1 MKKIF
6 LSFILLL
13 MTAIAASAD
22 IYVVSSEKA
31 DVRETDSEKAEVIGS
46 LRKDMEINVAKID
59 GGFCQIDFMGVKGFV
74 SINDLKFKSRSEKS
88 SDGDDNVVDKTKG
101 FVSNTSRKVAG
112 GVSALSGKL
121 FGKKKQKTHDEPEA
135 EVVEEAEV
143 SAPEEN
149 ASVQPASENAVSG
162 SIARSEEQPSGITA
176 GEYTR
181 RVAEA
186 EANAANVTE
195 EGAAGVIYI
204 FDNFKYANNMLVR
217 FNGNLIPL
225 AELELKSK
233 GKNGG
238 LDTYRRA
245 VTKIVVK
252 NPGRIILAREF
263 KWFDKP
269 FHDELTLDVADGDVY
284 YVELLHGTGN
294 KLNLMKTKDGEKEY
308 QKVSKD
314 TKNWKVNPPQY
325 YEE

>member
-1 MKKIF
+1 MKKII
-6 LSFILLL
+6 LSFIILL
-13 MTAIAASAD
+13 MTTIAASAD
-22 IYVVSSEKA
+22 IYVVSAEKA
-31 DVRETDSEKAEVIGS
+31 DVREADSEKAEVIGS
-46 LRKDMEINVAKID
+46 LRKGMEINVAKID

-112 GVSALSGKL
+112 GVSGLSGKL
-121 FGKKKQKTHDEPEA
+121 FGKKKQKTHDEPE
-135 EVVEEAEV
+135 VVEEAEV
-143 SAPEEN
+143 SAQEEN
-149 ASVQPASENAVSG
+149 APVQPASENAVSG
-162 SIARSEEQPSGITA
+162 SIARSEEQASGITA

-195 EGAAGVIYI
+195 EGAAGVIYL
-204 FDNFKYANNMLVR
+204 FDNHQYVPNMVIR
-217 FNGNLIPL
+217 FNGNIIPL
-225 AELELKSK
+225 PELELIREANKWSM
-233 GKNGG
+233 N
-238 LDTYRRA
+238 LYRRA
-245 VTKIVVK
+245 VTKVVVK
-252 NPGRIILAREF
+252 NPGRIILSRDFTWYE
-263 KWFDKP
+263 KP

-284 YVELLHGTGN
+284 YVEYVHGLHN

-308 QKVSKD
+308 KKVSKD

>member
-1 MKKIF
+1 MKKII
-6 LSFILLL
+6 LSFIILL
-13 MTAIAASAD
+13 MTTIAASAD

-31 DVRETDSEKAEVIGS
+31 DVREADSEKAEVIGS
-46 LRKDMEINVAKID
+46 LRKGMEINVSKID

-74 SINDLKFKSRSEKS
+74 SINDLKFKSRSGKS
-88 SDGDDNVVDKTKG
+88 SDGEDNVVDKTKG
-101 FVSNTSRKVAG
+101 FVSNTSRKVAD
-112 GVSALSGKL
+112 GVSGISGKL
-121 FGKKKQKTHDEPEA
+121 FGKKKQKSHSDP

-143 SAPEEN
+143 SAKEEN
-149 ASVQPASENAVSG
+149 TPAQPASGSAVSG
-162 SIARSEEQPSGITA
+162 SIARSEEQADGITA
-176 GEYTR
+176 DEYTR

-238 LDTYRRA
+238 LNTYRRA

-269 FHDELTLDVADGDVY
+269 YHDELTLDVADGDVY

>member
-1 MKKIF
+1 MKKII
-6 LSFILLL
+6 LSFIILL
-13 MTAIAASAD
+13 MTTIAASAD

-31 DVRETDSEKAEVIGS
+31 DVREADSEKAEVIGS
-46 LRKDMEINVAKID
+46 LRKGMEINVSKID

-112 GVSALSGKL
+112 GVSGLSGKL
-121 FGKKKQKTHDEPEA
+121 FGKKKQKTHDEPEV

-143 SAPEEN
+143 SAQEEN
-149 ASVQPASENAVSG
+149 APVQPASENAVSG
-162 SIARSEEQPSGITA
+162 SIARSEEQASGITA

-195 EGAAGVIYI
+195 EGAAGVIYL
-204 FDNFKYANNMLVR
+204 FDNHQYVPNMVIR
-217 FNGNLIPL
+217 FNGNIIPL
-225 AELELKSK
+225 PELELIREANKWSM
-233 GKNGG
+233 N
-238 LDTYRRA
+238 LYRRA
-245 VTKIVVK
+245 VTKVVVK
-252 NPGRIILAREF
+252 NPGRIILSRDFTWYE
-263 KWFDKP
+263 KP

-284 YVELLHGTGN
+284 YVEYVHGLHN

-308 QKVSKD
+308 KKVSKD

>member
-1 MKKIF
+1 MKKLI
-6 LSFILLL
+6 LSFIILL
-13 MTAIAASAD
+13 MTTIAASAD
-22 IYVVSSEKA
+22 IYVVSAEKT
-31 DVRETDSEKAEVIGS
+31 DVREADSEKAEVIGS
-46 LRKDMEINVAKID
+46 LRKGMEINVSKID

-112 GVSALSGKL
+112 GVSGLSGKL
-121 FGKKKQKTHDEPEA
+121 FGKKKQKTHDEPEVA
-135 EVVEEAEV
+135 EEAEV
-143 SAPEEN
+143 SAQEEN
-149 ASVQPASENAVSG
+149 APVQPASENAVSG
-162 SIARSEEQPSGITA
+162 SIARSEEQASGITA

-204 FDNFKYANNMLVR
+204 FDNHKYINSMLVR
-217 FNGNLIPL
+217 FNGNLLPL
-225 AELELKSK
+225 PEMEVISHNKKLGYK
-233 GKNGG
+233 
-238 LDTYRRA
+238 TYRRA

-252 NPGRIILAREF
+252 NPGRIIMARDFTWYE
-263 KWFDKP
+263 KP
-269 FHDELTLDVADGDVY
+269 YHDELTLDVADGDVY
-284 YVELLHGTGN
+284 YVELVHGMSN
-294 KLNLMKTKDGEKEY
+294 KLCLLKTKDGEKEY
-308 QKVSKD
+308 KKVSKD

>member
-1 MKKIF
+1 MKKII
-6 LSFILLL
+6 LSFIILL
-13 MTAIAASAD
+13 MTTIAASAD
-22 IYVVSSEKA
+22 IYVVSAEKA
-31 DVRETDSEKAEVIGS
+31 DVREADSEKAEVIGS
-46 LRKDMEINVAKID
+46 LRKGMEINVAKID

-112 GVSALSGKL
+112 GVSGLSGKL
-121 FGKKKQKTHDEPEA
+121 FGKKKQKSHDEP

-143 SAPEEN
+143 SAQEEN
-149 ASVQPASENAVSG
+149 APVQPASENAVSG
-162 SIARSEEQPSGITA
+162 SIARSEEQASGITA

-186 EANAANVTE
+186 EANAANVTD
-195 EGAAGVIYI
+195 EGAAGVIYL
-204 FDNFKYANNMLVR
+204 FDNHQYVPNMVIR
-217 FNGNLIPL
+217 FNGNIIPL
-225 AELELKSK
+225 PELELIREANKWSM
-233 GKNGG
+233 N
-238 LDTYRRA
+238 LYRRA
-245 VTKIVVK
+245 VTKVVVK
-252 NPGRIILAREF
+252 NPGRIILSRDFTWYE
-263 KWFDKP
+263 KP

-284 YVELLHGTGN
+284 YVEYVHGLHN

-308 QKVSKD
+308 KKVSKD

>member
-31 DVRETDSEKAEVIGS
+31 DVREAGSEKAEVIGS
-46 LRKDMEINVAKID
+46 LRKGMEINVSKID

-112 GVSALSGKL
+112 GVSGF
-121 FGKKKQKTHDEPEA
+121 FGKKKHKKSDRQSAEPEEEESA
-135 EVVEEAEV
+135 VSAVEENRPSQDASPVAASGTIAHSE
-143 SAPEEN
+143 AQTGDIN
-149 ASVQPASENAVSG
+149 AD
-162 SIARSEEQPSGITA
+162 
-176 GEYTR
+176 EYR
-181 RVAEA
+181 RLVAEA
-186 EANAANVTE
+186 EARAANVTE

-204 FDNFKYANNMLVR
+204 FDNFKYSNGMIVR
-217 FNGNLIPL
+217 FNGNVIPI
-225 AELELKSK
+225 ANLELMKASK
-233 GKNGG
+233 HG

-245 VTKIVVK
+245 VTKIIIK

-269 FHDELTLDVADGDVY
+269 FHDEFTLDVADGDVY
-284 YVELLHGTGN
+284 YVELIHGMNN
-294 KLNLMKTKDGEKEY
+294 KLNLMSSKDGEKEY
-308 QKVSKD
+308 KKVSKD